1 MENGIL
7 SDTGLVFV
15 YGGMLTLGLALIAGA
30 IISLLRSFTP
40 GSQNRPQNSSHPLFN
55 RATTYSFGLGAA
67 VFGAAG
73 LLAVILFR
81 LDPVVG
87 ILISLGLGLLAGLIA
102 LGILVYLPSIG
113 RAEEKLIDY
122 DVAGRRAKVIITI
135 PGNGLG
141 EVVFLDGKKQ
151 INLGA
156 RSTTGLPI
164 EKGATVVIERVTKR
178 VAVVTPLTEGSNVVT
193 VHHT

>member
-1 MENGIL
+1 MQNGIL
-7 SDTGLVFV
+7 SDTGLVIV
-15 YGGMLTLGLALIAGA
+15 YGGMLALGLSLIAGA

-40 GSQNRPQNSSHPLFN
+40 GNQNRPQNSSHPLIN

-73 LLAVILFR
+73 LLAVVLFH
-81 LDPVVG
+81 LDAEVG

-141 EVVFLDGKKQ
+141 EVMFLDGKEQ

-156 RSTTGLPI
+156 RSTTGMPI

-178 VAVVTPLTEGSNVVT
+178 VAVVSPLAEGSNVLT
-193 VHHT
+193 APHT